1 MRNRLIKVGMASAL
15 IAAAIWAPILALAQG
30 SPEDVLVDVN
40 LKDAEMVAATRMLT
54 ERTGLQF
61 LVEPSEKP
69 FKRITLRLEQT
80 PAKDVLKYICQAGG
94 ASYRRDGNGVYIISM
109 GPGIIYEG
117 PAIKN
122 LEAPKPLIVK
132 KFVVVKANAQ
142 DIFNQI
148 CFGKTWDPLQTYRSL
163 QNHLDVVVPST
174 MKFRNGSPTLNV
186 SDKPTQFKPLD
197 ISQTTRTGS
206 ESSNSILLP
215 GESGGQIGGAGG
227 FGGGQGGGGL
237 GGGLGGGQ
245 GGLGGGQQG
254 NLQGGQGLVGQ
265 SIDFISYDPTDNSIV
280 VRGNEEDIANLQRYI
295 SMFDVA
301 PKQVVIK
308 VEFITTS
315 SSFNR
320 ALGFDWL
327 YERGTVFAGNRPGS
341 FARSGDPIFLN
352 YATGN
357 VTTRMRALLQKGEGK
372 VVQAPI
378 IRTLNNQPASV
389 VNVISTTIFLSQV
402 VSVGNGQIIIVPQPQ
417 QLSIVTG
424 LTVAPRINDDGYI
437 TMSLNVPVRDF
448 GQIRRGPDGQEIPDV
463 LEQIISVVARV
474 KNGETIALGG
484 MTRKADTGSEAR
496 FPILGDLPII
506 GQFFRST
513 TRERNNSELIIFVT
527 PTVVEDDAGGFGGGG
542 G

>member
-1 MRNRLIKVGMASAL
+1 MRNRLIKVGVASAL
-15 IAAAIWAPILALAQG
+15 IVAGLLASIVALAQ
-30 SPEDVLVDVN
+30 SNPEDVLVDVN

-61 LVEPSEKP
+61 LIEPSEKP

-80 PAKDVLKYICQAGG
+80 PAKDVLKYICQASG
-94 ASYRRDGNGVYIISM
+94 ASYRRDGNGVYIISV
-109 GPGIIYEG
+109 GPGIIIEG
-117 PAIKN
+117 PPIKSP
-122 LEAPKPLIVK
+122 EIPKPAVVK

-142 DIFNQI
+142 DVFNQI
-148 CFGKTWDPLQTYRSL
+148 CFGKTWDPLQGYRSL
-163 QNHLDVVVPST
+163 QQHLDVVAPST
-174 MKFRNGSPTLNV
+174 MKFRSGNPVLNV
-186 SDKPTQFKPLD
+186 SDKPTQFKPFD
-197 ISQTTRTGS
+197 ISQSQHAGP

-215 GESGGQIGGAGG
+215 GESGGQSLGG
-227 FGGGQGGGGL
+227 GGGGL
-237 GGGLGGGQ
+237 GGGGGGLGGGQ
-245 GGLGGGQQG
+245 GGPGGGQQG

-357 VTTRMRALLQKGEGK
+357 ITTRMRALLQRGEGK

-424 LTVAPRINDDGYI
+424 LNVAPRINDDGYI
-437 TMSLNVPVRDF
+437 TMFLNVPVRDF

-496 FPILGDLPII
+496 FPILGDLPIV

-527 PTVVEDDAGGFGGGG
+527 PTVVEDDAGGFGGG
-542 G
+542 